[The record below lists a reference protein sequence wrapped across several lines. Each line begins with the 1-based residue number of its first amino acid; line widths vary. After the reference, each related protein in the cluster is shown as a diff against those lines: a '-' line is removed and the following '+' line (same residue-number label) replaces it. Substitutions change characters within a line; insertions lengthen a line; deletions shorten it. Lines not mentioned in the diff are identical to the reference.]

1 MATSPKVSRGLRV
14 LSSNT
19 YSKSIGDEDAN
30 LRKEALEIENAWQ
43 SSRWKYTERSYKA
56 MDVAVLR
63 PSKGARPSGQ
73 RSFRCSYSNA
83 SSNKLYTLLRT
94 LHSKGGYS
102 HTFGALDPVQVT
114 QMAPHL
120 SSIYVSGWQCS
131 STASSTNEPGPD
143 FADYPMD
150 TVPNKVDHL
159 VRAQFHHDRRQ
170 HNERS
175 MAILNGSTQNLGP
188 RVDYLTP
195 VIADGDTGHGGLSAV
210 MKLTKLFVEAGA
222 AGIHFE
228 DQKPGTKKCGHM
240 GGKVLVA
247 TQEHCDRLVAARL
260 AADILGT
267 DTILV
272 ARTDAEAANL
282 LDSNIDG
289 RDHPFILGVTNPSL
303 PSLRDTLEQARR
315 QGETNLDRVSKEWTT
330 RAHLMT
336 FGDAVLSRINNL
348 TTSEWK
354 KRSMKQKWIGSDPL
368 SLNNS
373 ASRQI
378 ADSIFG
384 ERDSIYFDWDKCRVR
399 EGYYQTKPGI
409 HYCIQRAKAY
419 APYAD
424 LIWMETKIPSI
435 ADARTF
441 AEGVK
446 KSYPHQMLAYNLSP
460 SFNWDASGMTD
471 NQLAIF
477 NDELGALGFV
487 WQFITLAGFH
497 ANGLIITELARS
509 YGDKGMLA
517 YVQNIQRRE
526 RDAKVELLTHQKW
539 SGAELVDQ
547 MVTTASGGIS
557 STSAMGEGVTEAQFA
572 SKH

>member
-1 MATSPKVSRGLRV
+1 MANYPKVSRGLRV
-14 LSSNT
+14 LPSG
-19 YSKSIGDEDAN
+19 KSQPSITDEN
-30 LRKEALEIENAWQ
+30 ETLKNEAIEIETAWQ
-43 SSRWKYTERSYKA
+43 QSRWKYTARPYKA
-56 MDVAVLR
+56 MDVAILR
-63 PSKGARPSGQ
+63 PSQAARPTGHKSI
-73 RSFRCSYSNA
+73 RCSYSNA
-83 SSNKLYTLLRT
+83 SSDKLYSLLRT
-94 LHSKGGYS
+94 LHSRGGYS

-159 VRAQFHHDRRQ
+159 VRAQLHHDRRQ

-175 MAILNGSTQNLGP
+175 VAILKGEANNLGP

-195 VIADGDTGHGGLSAV
+195 IIADGDTGHGGLSAV

-240 GGKVLVA
+240 GGKVLVS

-260 AADILGT
+260 ATDILGT
-267 DTILV
+267 NTILV
-272 ARTDAEAANL
+272 ARTDAEAATL
-282 LDSNIDG
+282 IDSNFDR
-289 RDHPFILGVTNPSL
+289 RDHPFILGVTNPIL
-303 PSLRDTLEQARR
+303 PSLRDTLDLARKEN
-315 QGETNLDRVSKEWTT
+315 QDLNRVSREWTK
-330 RAHLMT
+330 RAKLMT
-336 FGDAVLSRINNL
+336 FGEAVITKINSL
-348 TTSEWK
+348 KLSEWEK
-354 KRSMKQKWIGSDPL
+354 SAMKQKWLSSDPL
-368 SLNNS
+368 SLSNT
-373 ASRQI
+373 ASRRL
-378 ADSIFG
+378 ADKIFG
-384 ERDSIYFDWDKCRVR
+384 ERNSVYFDWEKCRVR
-399 EGYYQTKPGI
+399 EGYYQIKPGI
-409 HYCIQRAKAY
+409 DYCIQRAKAY
-419 APYAD
+419 APHAD

-435 ADARTF
+435 PDARKF

-446 KSYPHQMLAYNLSP
+446 QSFPHQMLAYNLSP

-471 NQLAIF
+471 NQLALF

-497 ANGLIITELARS
+497 SNGLIITKLARA
-509 YGDKGMLA
+509 YGDRGMLA
-517 YVQNIQRRE
+517 YVQDIQRQE
-526 RDAKVELLTHQKW
+526 RDANVELLTHQKW

-547 MVTTASGGIS
+547 MITTASGGIS
-557 STSAMGEGVTEAQFA
+557 STSAMGEGVTEAQFK